1 MRKISQNFL
10 LIVFALVMIS
20 PMNSFAG
27 LVSPYPAEKETVKV
41 EQKEQLKFSTTITT
55 SEVEQFLGRKM
66 TGMEKLAFKINKKKL
81 VKALNGPQAMSSER
95 TNTWAIVGFVC
106 SLLIAPLGII
116 FSAIALSQ
124 INRTG
129 EGGRGLALAGLIIGI
144 IFTIWII
151 LSLAGA

>member
-1 MRKISQNFL
+1 MKKISQNFL
-10 LIVFALVMIS
+10 LIVFALVMVF

-27 LVSPYPAEKETVKV
+27 LVSPYPAEKEAVKV
-41 EQKEQLKFSTTITT
+41 EQKEQLKFSTSITT

-81 VKALNGPQAMSSER
+81 VKALNGPPAMSEA

-116 FSAIALSQ
+116 FSAIALGQ
-124 INRTG
+124 IKRTG
-129 EGGRGLALAGLIIGI
+129 EGGKGLALAGLIIGLV
-144 IFTIWII
+144 FTVIGV
-151 LSLAGA
+151 LSVL